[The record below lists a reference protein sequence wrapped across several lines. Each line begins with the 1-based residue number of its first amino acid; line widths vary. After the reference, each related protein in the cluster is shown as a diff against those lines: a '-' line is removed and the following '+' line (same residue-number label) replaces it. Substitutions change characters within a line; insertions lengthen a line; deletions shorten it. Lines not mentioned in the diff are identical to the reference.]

1 MIYLCQAL
9 MSVSEGEGNMA
20 QTSTMRTLTF
30 LGLSLTLLA
39 LTGLTACQAE
49 ADLDAQL
56 QAALEEADITALD
69 AGPQPSPEM
78 VKLGEALF
86 FDKEISGNRDISCA
100 TCHHPLL
107 NSADGLSLP
116 VGTGGIGLGPSR
128 VIGSGREF
136 IPRNAPEVFNRGA
149 AEWHSM
155 FWDSRVTGSPET
167 GFTSPAGDQLPP
179 GLDSV
184 LAVQAMFPPT
194 SRDEMRGNDG
204 EVDVTGQ
211 PNELAMV
218 PDDNFRGIWDGLAG
232 RLLSN
237 PGYVA
242 MFSAAYPDVPTED
255 LGFEHAAN
263 AIAAYEIATFTF
275 LDAPWD
281 RYLAGEHTAL
291 SDDAKQG
298 ALLFYGKARCS
309 ECHSGNLF
317 TDQLHHNLCIPQ
329 LGPGKGDEAPLD
341 FGRARESKVATEQF
355 AFRTPPLRNVAA
367 TGPWM
372 HNGAYTT
379 LEGAV
384 SHHLDPQKA
393 LKSYDIAQ
401 VVPALQ
407 RTVQQDQQILA
418 AMTVT
423 LDPLLADPVSLS
435 EQEVNQL
442 LEFLHALTSP
452 SLAELLNVVPE
463 SVPSGLPVSD
473 FYLVSDAPVPAQPT
487 PTPTMEPATEDIT
500 PVATETAEGEF
511 EAATPMPGEIEY
523 EVQAGDWI
531 FTIASEFD
539 VDPQELVEF
548 NDLISPSQLE
558 PGLVLKIPPSTTEEP
573 VVAPAKPSRPPQ
585 GARVHVVKP
594 GDWIWKIAK
603 MYDTDPQ
610 AIIRANRL
618 TRPGVIYPGQRLVI
632 P

>member
-1 MIYLCQAL
+1 MEQA
-9 MSVSEGEGNMA
+9 
-20 QTSTMRTLTF
+20 STMRTLTF

-39 LTGLTACQAE
+39 LTGLTACRTE
-49 ADLDAQL
+49 PDLDAQL
-56 QAALEEADITALD
+56 QAALEEAGVTALD

-116 VGTGGIGLGPSR
+116 MGTGGIGLGPSR
-128 VIGSGREF
+128 VIGSGRVF

-149 AEWHSM
+149 EEWHTM
-155 FWDSRVTGSPET
+155 FWDSRASGSPET
-167 GFTSPAGDQLPP
+167 GFISPAGDQLPP

-204 EVDVTGQ
+204 EVDVMGQ

-218 PDDNFRGIWDGLAG
+218 ADDDFQRIWDGLTQ
-232 RLLSN
+232 RLRRH
-237 PGYVA
+237 PEYVA
-242 MFSAAYPDVPTED
+242 MFSAAYPDVPTEN

-263 AIAAYEIATFTF
+263 AIAAYEISTFTF

-291 SDDAKQG
+291 ADEAKQG

-341 FGRARESKVATEQF
+341 FGRARVSKVATEQF

-393 LKSYDIAQ
+393 LKSYNVAQ

-435 EQEVNQL
+435 EQEVKQL

-452 SLAELLNVVPE
+452 SLAELLNVVPG

-487 PTPTMEPATEDIT
+487 PTPTLEPATVAIT
-500 PVATETAEGEF
+500 PVATETAESVTESEL
-511 EAATPMPGEIEY
+511 EAASPMPGETEY

-531 FTIASEFD
+531 FTIASKFD
-539 VDPQELVEF
+539 VDPQELVAF

-558 PGLVLKIPPSTTEEP
+558 PGLVLKIPPSTTAEP
-573 VVAPAKPSRPPQ
+573 VVVPEKPSRPPG

-603 MYDTDPQ
+603 MYDADPQ

-618 TRPGVIYPGQRLVI
+618 THPGVIYPGQRLVI